1 MGHSPP
7 PFRTTARKLL
17 TEKLTRQSRSKPRLK
32 PKRSASLSPAR
43 SGLSRRLYD
52 PSIQNLKREKK
63 QSRPSTGGAIVPP
76 APTPAVA
83 LSSSIETSRVAAGSF
98 PDHGTPSLPAHVILI
113 SEKKSL
119 QLRLQG
125 QLQSIRVLETQLTEA
140 TQIIT
145 AKDQQLHEVMKRLN
159 AVEQREKK
167 RLRRELEERQQ
178 NSGGNERL
186 RLEERKVLQ
195 LQVTIFPLVSADSP
209 LSTLST
215 E

>member
-1 MGHSPP
+1 M
-7 PFRTTARKLL
+7 
-17 TEKLTRQSRSKPRLK
+17 
-32 PKRSASLSPAR
+32 
-43 SGLSRRLYD
+43 
-52 PSIQNLKREKK
+52 
-63 QSRPSTGGAIVPP
+63 
-76 APTPAVA
+76 
-83 LSSSIETSRVAAGSF
+83 
-98 PDHGTPSLPAHVILI
+98 ILI

-195 LQVTIFPLVSADSP
+195 LQVTMLPLVSADSP